1 MGCGNI
7 VSVHDHNFNI
17 ITNVRRTMNY
27 DETWEAMSNLEDAF
41 NQIKPF
47 SDMLDQLQEA
57 VDRDHRQSI
66 VDITAALNAFV
77 PVYIAQYDKASKR
90 AWNKTVRSFPRRSN
104 YNEDLNYEEI
114 KKGLESDPY
123 TPFYHSV

>member
-1 MGCGNI
+1 
-7 VSVHDHNFNI
+7 
-17 ITNVRRTMNY
+17 MNY

-57 VDRDHRQSI
+57 VDRDDRQSI
-66 VDITAALNAFV
+66 VDLTSALNAYV

-90 AWNKTVRSFPRRSN
+90 AWNKTVRSLHQERN
-104 YNEDLNYEEI
+104 YNQNLNYEEI
-114 KKGLESDPY
+114 KKGLESEPY
-123 TPFYHSV
+123 TPIHHRV

>member
-1 MGCGNI
+1 
-7 VSVHDHNFNI
+7 
-17 ITNVRRTMNY
+17 MNY

-57 VDRDHRQSI
+57 VDRDDRQSI
-66 VDITAALNAFV
+66 VDLTAALNAYV

-90 AWNKTVRSFPRRSN
+90 AWNKTVRSLHQERN
-104 YNEDLNYEEI
+104 YNQSLDYEEI
-114 KKGLESDPY
+114 KKGLESEPY
-123 TPFYHSV
+123 TPIHHRV